1 MTTSAHRKNQESQA
15 EHRPSLPDWLGVIFI
30 TRARSVNKCITSAQS
45 SSHKKELCMQR
56 TLLAGVIT
64 ALSCTAA
71 WAATPRIVGGDD
83 FTNAPSWMAALQY
96 RVTNGSYSQFC
107 GATLIDDDW
116 VLTAAHCVDW
126 VELDRLNLL
135 LGQANLNSSAEGI
148 KVDQLILYPGWIP
161 SWEISSAGGSRAIS
175 QFAGDLALLHIKQAQ
190 SATPITLATP
200 NQLSS
205 LNQNQNIS
213 AIGWGATDR
222 SGTVYPNQLQGLA
235 LPYQG
240 KDATFGLANH
250 IFAGGEDGEN
260 ICFGDSGGPLYLTG
274 TPDVQYGIDSF
285 VTSFGSAITCGDS
298 AGVSGFTSVADYRD
312 WIQQQLTGLSY
323 TTTQNLAIIT
333 GTAAQANFVI
343 RNNSA
348 QEWTISSLTSDGGTL
363 TDDCQSAALQ
373 PGSSCN
379 VTLAYTAGQTGSS
392 RIINLSF
399 NASSPDDA
407 IAGQMQLIATAV
419 ADPNSS
425 DDDDGGSGGGAFG
438 QLSLLLLTL
447 LAAGQRLSRRQRG

>member
-1 MTTSAHRKNQESQA
+1 
-15 EHRPSLPDWLGVIFI
+15 
-30 TRARSVNKCITSAQS
+30 
-45 SSHKKELCMQR
+45 MQR

-64 ALSCTAA
+64 ALSCTSA

-83 FTNAPSWMAALQY
+83 VTTAPSWMAALQY
-96 RVTNGSYSQFC
+96 RVSNGSYSPFC

-116 VLTAAHCVDW
+116 VLTAAHCVEW
-126 VELDRLNLL
+126 VELDRMSLL
-135 LGQANLNSSAEGI
+135 LGQANLSGSTEGI
-148 KVDQLILYPGWIP
+148 KIDQLILYPGWLP
-161 SWEISSAGGSRAIS
+161 SRELSSSNGSRAIS
-175 QFAGDLALLHIKQAQ
+175 QFAGDLALLHLKQAQ
-190 SATPITLATP
+190 SATPVTLATP
-200 NQLSS
+200 SQLSS
-205 LNQNQNIS
+205 LGYYQDIR

-222 SGTVYPNQLQGLA
+222 NGTVYPDQLQGIA

-240 KDATFGLANH
+240 KDASSGLANH

-285 VTSFGSAITCGDS
+285 ITSFGSAVTCGDS
-298 AGVSGFTSVADYRD
+298 TGVSGFTSVADYRD
-312 WIQQQLTGLSY
+312 WILQQLTGLSY
-323 TTTQNLAIIT
+323 TTTQNQAIIT
-333 GTAAQANFVI
+333 GTAGQANFLI

-348 QEWTISSLTSDGGTL
+348 QEWTISGLSTDGGTL

-379 VTLAYTAGQTGSS
+379 VTVSYTAGKTGSS
-392 RIINLSF
+392 RVINLSF

-407 IAGQMQLIATAV
+407 IVGQMQLITTAL

-425 DDDDGGSGGGAFG
+425 DNDGDSGGGAFG
-438 QLSLLLLTL
+438 QLGLLLLAL
-447 LAAGQRLSRRQRG
+447 LTGGRQLYRRTRR

>member
-1 MTTSAHRKNQESQA
+1 
-15 EHRPSLPDWLGVIFI
+15 
-30 TRARSVNKCITSAQS
+30 
-45 SSHKKELCMQR
+45 MQR

-64 ALSCTAA
+64 ALSCTSA

-83 FTNAPSWMAALQY
+83 VTTAPSWMAALQY
-96 RVTNGSYSQFC
+96 RVSNGSYSPFC

-126 VELDRLNLL
+126 VELDRLDLL
-135 LGQANLNSSAEGI
+135 LGQARLSGSAGGI
-148 KVDQLILYPGWIP
+148 QVYQLILYPEWIP
-161 SWEISSAGGSRAIS
+161 SWELTSSDGSRAIS
-175 QFAGDLALLHIKQAQ
+175 QFVGDLALLHIKQAQ
-190 SATPITLATP
+190 SATPVTLATP
-200 NQLSS
+200 SQLSS
-205 LNQNQNIS
+205 LGYYQDIR

-222 SGTVYPNQLQGLA
+222 NGTVYPDQLQGIA

-240 KDATFGLANH
+240 KDASSGLANH

-285 VTSFGSAITCGDS
+285 ITSFGSAVTCGDS
-298 AGVSGFTSVADYRD
+298 TGVSGFTSVADYRD
-312 WIQQQLTGLSY
+312 WILQQLTGLSY
-323 TTTQNLAIIT
+323 TTTQNQAIIT
-333 GTAAQANFVI
+333 GTAGQANFLI

-348 QEWTISSLTSDGGTL
+348 QEWTISGLSTDGGTL

-379 VTLAYTAGQTGSS
+379 VTVSYTAGKTGSS
-392 RIINLSF
+392 RVINLSF

-407 IAGQMQLIATAV
+407 IVGQMQLITTAL

-425 DDDDGGSGGGAFG
+425 DNDGDSGGGAFG
-438 QLSLLLLTL
+438 QLGLLLLAL
-447 LAAGQRLSRRQRG
+447 LTGGRQLYRRTRR

>member
-1 MTTSAHRKNQESQA
+1 
-15 EHRPSLPDWLGVIFI
+15 
-30 TRARSVNKCITSAQS
+30 
-45 SSHKKELCMQR
+45 MQR
-56 TLLAGVIT
+56 TLLACVIT
-64 ALSCTAA
+64 ALSCTSA

-83 FTNAPSWMAALQY
+83 VTTAPSWMAALQY
-96 RVTNGSYSQFC
+96 RVSNGSYSPFC

-126 VELDRLNLL
+126 VELDRLDLL
-135 LGQANLNSSAEGI
+135 LGQARLSGSAGGI
-148 KVDQLILYPGWIP
+148 QVDQLILYPEWIP
-161 SWEISSAGGSRAIS
+161 SWELTSSDGSRAIS
-175 QFAGDLALLHIKQAQ
+175 QFVGDLALLHIKQAQ
-190 SATPITLATP
+190 SATEITLATP
-200 NQLSS
+200 SQLSL
-205 LNQNQNIS
+205 LNRNQDIS

-222 SGTVYPNQLQGLA
+222 NGTVYPDQLQGIA

-240 KDATFGLANH
+240 KDAISGLANH

-285 VTSFGSAITCGDS
+285 ITSFGSAVTCGDS
-298 AGVSGFTSVADYRD
+298 TGVSGFTSVADYRD
-312 WIQQQLTGLSY
+312 WILQQLTGLSY
-323 TTTQNLAIIT
+323 TTTQNQAIIT
-333 GTAAQANFVI
+333 GTAGQANFLI

-348 QEWTISSLTSDGGTL
+348 QEWTISGLTTDGGTL

-379 VTLAYTAGQTGSS
+379 VTVSYTAGKTGSS
-392 RIINLSF
+392 RVINLSF

-407 IAGQMQLIATAV
+407 IVGQMQLITTAL

-425 DDDDGGSGGGAFG
+425 DDGGSGGGAFG
-438 QLSLLLLTL
+438 QLGLLLLAL
-447 LAAGQRLSRRQRG
+447 LTGGRQLYRRTRA

>member
-1 MTTSAHRKNQESQA
+1 
-15 EHRPSLPDWLGVIFI
+15 
-30 TRARSVNKCITSAQS
+30 
-45 SSHKKELCMQR
+45 MQR

-64 ALSCTAA
+64 ALSCTSA

-83 FTNAPSWMAALQY
+83 VTTAPSWMAALQY
-96 RVTNGSYSQFC
+96 RVSNGSYSPFC

-126 VELDRLNLL
+126 VELDRLDLL
-135 LGQANLNSSAEGI
+135 LGQARLSGSAGGI
-148 KVDQLILYPGWIP
+148 QVDQLILYPEWIP
-161 SWEISSAGGSRAIS
+161 SWELTSSDGSRAIS
-175 QFAGDLALLHIKQAQ
+175 QFVGDLALLHIKQAQ
-190 SATPITLATP
+190 SATPVTLATP
-200 NQLSS
+200 SQLSS
-205 LNQNQNIS
+205 LGYYQDIR

-222 SGTVYPNQLQGLA
+222 NGTVYPDQLQGIA

-240 KDATFGLANH
+240 KDASSGLANH

-285 VTSFGSAITCGDS
+285 ITSFGSAVTCGDS
-298 AGVSGFTSVADYRD
+298 TGVSGFTSVADYRD
-312 WIQQQLTGLSY
+312 WILQQLTGLSY

-343 RNNSA
+343 RNNNA

-425 DDDDGGSGGGAFG
+425 DDDDGDSGGGAFG
-438 QLSLLLLTL
+438 QLGLLLLTL
-447 LAAGQRLSRRQRG
+447 LAAGQRLGRRQRG

>member
-1 MTTSAHRKNQESQA
+1 
-15 EHRPSLPDWLGVIFI
+15 
-30 TRARSVNKCITSAQS
+30 
-45 SSHKKELCMQR
+45 MQR

-161 SWEISSAGGSRAIS
+161 SWEISSADGSRAIS

-200 NQLSS
+200 IQLSS

-222 SGTVYPNQLQGLA
+222 NGTVYPNQLQSIA

-240 KDATFGLANH
+240 KDATSGLANH

-285 VTSFGSAITCGDS
+285 ITSFGSAVTCGDS
-298 AGVSGFTSVADYRD
+298 TGVSGFTSVADYRD
-312 WIQQQLTGLSY
+312 WILQQLTGLSY
-323 TTTQNLAIIT
+323 TTTQNQAIIT
-333 GTAAQANFVI
+333 GTAGQAHFLI

-348 QEWTISSLTSDGGTL
+348 QEWTISGLSTDGGTL

-379 VTLAYTAGQTGSS
+379 VTVSYTAGKTGSS
-392 RIINLSF
+392 RVINLSF

-407 IAGQMQLIATAV
+407 IVGQMQLITTAL

-425 DDDDGGSGGGAFG
+425 DNDGDSGGGAFG
-438 QLSLLLLTL
+438 QLGLLLLAL
-447 LAAGQRLSRRQRG
+447 LTGGRQLYRRTRR